1 MPILSTRTDGVIDY
15 VVSVALIAAPYLLG
29 FANGGPAQWVP
40 MGLGAA
46 SLVYS
51 LLTRYELGLW
61 PVIPFAGHLGLDV
74 LHGLVLASSPWVFGF
89 AHEVY
94 LPHLVI
100 GLAELGVVL
109 ASARPRPER
118 LSPA

>member
-1 MPILSTRTDGVIDY
+1 MPILSTRTHGVIDY
-15 VVSVALIAAPYLLG
+15 AVSALLIVVPYLFG

-46 SLVYS
+46 SLIYS

-61 PVIPFAGHLGLDV
+61 PAIPFGGHLGLDAI
-74 LHGLVLASSPWVFGF
+74 HGLVLASSPWVFGF
-89 AHEVY
+89 AHQVY
-94 LPHLVI
+94 LPHLII
-100 GLAELGVVL
+100 GLLELGVVL
-109 ASARPRPER
+109 ASVRPRGGR